1 MRSCYQVSFFS
12 KFCGICRTFL
22 SCFGAPR
29 RDSIASQM
37 EVVEDSQGASAQIV
51 FASRMPDL
59 LSDPAILSE
68 GDDLKGDE
76 ILKVEEGVLLIK
88 HQATQTERPER
99 PETKTQATQTEETQ
113 EDPDPKTSK
122 NQIVK
127 KLLNVERPELTLEQ
141 EPEPEQKQE
150 KDCLQGSSNHS
161 TPIHQTYDSASEEQD
176 INSPPCKS
184 EGYEVL
190 SPLLSQQHSTSIGLQ
205 DFSNHFTPIHQ
216 ADDSASGEQEIN
228 SPPNWESGKFKMISP
243 FLYQNHSTL
252 EGLQYSYPSLKT
264 HDSDPNNSHQYLS
277 SSSSSSSSLSSIPN
291 QYSQSS
297 GGSFY
302 SGIKTNIFQNDKMKE
317 QTLDLLQNA
326 STDVVNGVSDFSSL
340 MDSITQD
347 LKQII
352 EDPLYSSKSISL
364 GLHAKSSLPSS
375 SPSPSSSRIA
385 PKVLAVTV
393 LGNEN
398 QLIIC

>member
-1 MRSCYQVSFFS
+1 VDN
-12 KFCGICRTFL
+12 G
-22 SCFGAPR
+22 
-29 RDSIASQM
+29 
-37 EVVEDSQGASAQIV
+37 VASAEMV
-51 FASRMPDL
+51 FVNTVPP
-59 LSDPAILSE
+59 LSKINPNLNSPKELVPSKID
-68 GDDLKGDE
+68 
-76 ILKVEEGVLLIK
+76 
-88 HQATQTERPER
+88 QATQTERPER

-375 SPSPSSSRIA
+375 LPSSSPSPSSSHIA

>member
-1 MRSCYQVSFFS
+1 MRSCYPVNFFS
-12 KFCGICRTFL
+12 KLRGICRTCL

-29 RDSIASQM
+29 RDSVLP
-37 EVVEDSQGASAQIV
+37 EVRVDNRVGVAAEMV
-51 FASRMPDL
+51 FVNPVPEFEIKNSPDPN
-59 LSDPAILSE
+59 LSISL
-68 GDDLKGDE
+68 DE
-76 ILKVEEGVLLIK
+76 EKRVSSKID
-88 HQATQTERPER
+88 QATQTERPER

-122 NQIVK
+122 NQIVE

-141 EPEPEQKQE
+141 EPEPEQKRE
-150 KDCLQGSSNHS
+150 NECLQGSSNRF
-161 TPIHQTYDSASEEQD
+161 TPIHQADDSASEEQD

-184 EGYEVL
+184 EGYKVL
-190 SPLLSQQHSTSIGLQ
+190 SPLLSQQHSTSIDLQ

-216 ADDSASGEQEIN
+216 ADDSASGEQDIN
-228 SPPNWESGKFKMISP
+228 SPPNWESGEFKMLSP
-243 FLYQNHSTL
+243 LLDQNHSTL
-252 EGLQYSYPSLKT
+252 EGLQDSYPSLKT
-264 HDSDPNNSHQYLS
+264 HDLDPNNSHQYL
-277 SSSSSSSSLSSIPN
+277 SSSSSSSLSSIPN

-302 SGIKTNIFQNDKMKE
+302 SGIKTNIFQNDKTKE
-317 QTLDLLQNA
+317 QTLFLLQNA
-326 STDVVNGVSDFSSL
+326 STDVVNGASDFSSL

-375 SPSPSSSRIA
+375 SPSPSSSHIA

-393 LGNEN
+393 LGNESD
-398 QLIIC
+398 LIIC

>member
-29 RDSIASQM
+29 RDSVLS
-37 EVVEDSQGASAQIV
+37 EVRVDNRVGVAAEMV
-51 FASRMPDL
+51 FVNTVPDL
-59 LSDPAILSE
+59 KITNH
-68 GDDLKGDE
+68 DLESSKE
-76 ILKVEEGVLLIK
+76 IMSRTDKEAQTEMPETQTQG
-88 HQATQTERPER
+88 TQTEAQLVQ
-99 PETKTQATQTEETQ
+99 TQGMQTETQTEAPETQ
-113 EDPDPKTSK
+113 MK
-122 NQIVK
+122 NQIEEKV
-127 KLLNVERPELTLEQ
+127 PEITL
-141 EPEPEQKQE
+141 EPEPKQE
-150 KDCLQGSSNHS
+150 KMRENEWDK
-161 TPIHQTYDSASEEQD
+161 EEF
-176 INSPPCKS
+176 KM
-184 EGYEVL
+184 L

-205 DFSNHFTPIHQ
+205 DFSDSNTPIHQ

-375 SPSPSSSRIA
+375 LPSSSPSPSSSHIA